1 MKTTTENISIEK
13 FNFSILQYE
22 EPLSFLDLL
31 LAKGEHHPDVIDE
44 RIPYWLELWP
54 SAIGLARHLC
64 SLGPMLSG
72 QTTLELGCG
81 IGLPSMVVKKLNGC
95 PILSDYTQEALE
107 FSKNNWQLNVDH
119 LPQFIELD
127 WRTPPSDVKVEFI
140 LASDIAYERRFFDV
154 LPNTFKKLIMPGGKI
169 FLSEPGRAIAQDFL
183 LGLRDKGFEV
193 ADFRYEGDL
202 KGKAYRVQ
210 VYELLCP

>member
-81 IGLPSMVVKKLNGC
+81 IGLPSMVVKKLNQ
-95 PILSDYTQEALE
+95 S
-107 FSKNNWQLNVDH
+107 
-119 LPQFIELD
+119 
-127 WRTPPSDVKVEFI
+127 
-140 LASDIAYERRFFDV
+140 
-154 LPNTFKKLIMPGGKI
+154 
-169 FLSEPGRAIAQDFL
+169 
-183 LGLRDKGFEV
+183 
-193 ADFRYEGDL
+193 
-202 KGKAYRVQ
+202 
-210 VYELLCP
+210 